1 MLWAQGWS
9 PQGGLTSRWASLL
22 SLCPFPLPLNL
33 WPAGTGP
40 LLLIGSRPRV
50 GGGLAWG
57 RPSRLWG
64 WAGPPLTRPVLCCPL
79 TSLQYVRLSQ
89 DTPSS
94 VIYHLM
100 TQYWGLDVPNLLI
113 SVTGGAKDFNM
124 KPRLKSIFRRGL
136 VKVAQTTGSLGV
148 ALTWSVLAHAAAA
161 WLVRGAASP
170 SQLPIAPCPS
180 HAMP

>member
-1 MLWAQGWS
+1 M
-9 PQGGLTSRWASLL
+9 
-22 SLCPFPLPLNL
+22 
-33 WPAGTGP
+33 
-40 LLLIGSRPRV
+40 
-50 GGGLAWG
+50 
-57 RPSRLWG
+57 RLWG
-64 WAGPPLTRPVLCCPL
+64 WAGPPLTRAVLCCPL

-89 DTPSS
+89 DTPPS

-148 ALTWSVLAHAAAA
+148 TLTRSVLAHVAAA
-161 WLVRGAASP
+161 WLGCGAASP
-170 SQLPIAPCPS
+170 SQLPIAPRALRPQEARVNHELMWWQREEAEALVLVVGCQ
-180 HAMP
+180 